1 MSSISFRWSPKTRL
15 YSQGRLLDDQGQP
28 DTDMARNICVLRAA
42 IRNGRAFIAGPH
54 GIEFDP
60 TGREDS
66 FCSRSS
72 GTTGA
77 VKTIRRSQAS
87 WIASFDVNRAQLGL
101 SASDRYGVL
110 GGLSHSL
117 ALYATVEGAHL
128 GADIYDVSGLR
139 PGRQAKILAD
149 ASATILYATPT
160 QLRLLCQTDTKLP
173 ALRHI
178 LCGGGRLPEG
188 LRQRVAAHCPQA
200 TLREFYGAAETSF
213 IAWGDGDG
221 PAGTVG
227 QPYPGVEIRIE
238 PSDGPYG
245 EIWVR
250 SPYLFEGYVQGGSLD
265 TRWSDG
271 FVTVGEMGQLDAD
284 GYLTVAG
291 RRSRMV
297 TIADQNVFPEDIETW
312 LLSDPAVEHCAVISK
327 PDTRRGTILV
337 AVIAGPV
344 DQNTHERLLGA
355 ARATFGPLA
364 APKHIYGMADFPLT
378 VSGKP
383 DLAEIARCLG
393 PES

>member
-1 MSSISFRWSPKTRL
+1 L
-15 YSQGRLLDDQGQP
+15 HDRLLDDHGQP
-28 DTDMARNICVLRAA
+28 DTGAARDLCVLRDA
-42 IRNGRAFIAGPH
+42 IRRGCAFSVGPAGVDIDPAGRK
-54 GIEFDP
+54 DC
-60 TGREDS
+60 

-77 VKTIRRSQAS
+77 AKSIRRSHAS
-87 WIASFDVNRAQLGL
+87 WIASFEVNRVKLGL
-101 SASDRYGVL
+101 TASDRYGVL
-110 GGLSHSL
+110 GGPSHSL
-117 ALYATVEGAHL
+117 ALYAIVEGAHL
-128 GADIYDVSGLR
+128 GADIYDVAGLR

-160 QLRLLCQTDTKLP
+160 QLRLLCQTNIKLP

-188 LRQRVAAHCPQA
+188 LRQRVAALCPQA

-213 IAWGDGDG
+213 IAWGDGGG

-227 QPYPGVEIRIE
+227 QAYPGVELRIG

-250 SPYLFEGYVQGGSLD
+250 SPYLFKDYAEGSSPD

-271 FVTVGEMGQLDAD
+271 FVAVGEMGRLDAD
-284 GYLTVAG
+284 GFLTVAG
-291 RRSRMV
+291 RRNRMV
-297 TIADQNVFPEDIETW
+297 TIADQNVFPEDIET
-312 LLSDPAVEHCAVISK
+312 LLLADPAVVHCAVIPQ

-344 DQNTHERLLGA
+344 DLHTRERLLGEC
-355 ARATFGPLA
+355 RATFGPLA

-383 DLAEIARCLG
+383 DLVEIARRV
-393 PES
+393 SDDT